1 MAPVRGSYRRGY
13 DQEAMENAIQRV
25 KLGEV
30 STREASRLYKV
41 PRATLMDKLANR
53 VPLNCRS
60 GPSPKLPI
68 ADEANCAKRVIRTR
82 AMAPVRGSYRRGYD
96 QEVMENAVQRVK
108 LGEISMREASRLYK
122 VPRATLMDKLA
133 NRVPLNCRSGPS
145 PKLPIAEKGN
155 SAEQGKKRK
164 KTIKLANRVP
174 LNCRSGPSPKLPIA
188 EEANCAEQV
197 IRTRE
202 MAPSPDLPIAE
213 EVNCAEQVIRTGAMA
228 PVRGSY
234 RRGYDQEAMVNA
246 VQRVSLGE
254 ISVREASRLYKV
266 PRATLMDKLSYR
278 VPLNCRS
285 GPRPYLTMDEEA
297 NIAEWVIRMA
307 KIGYGQTLSDLKQT
321 VKKILDDDGRPTPF
335 KDNLPGKKWMK
346 EFQHRHPE
354 LVMRTPQLLGK
365 ERAVLS
371 VEVISRWYNQLE
383 DFLTCENAASILTEP
398 GRMFNCDES
407 RFVLGEGRNQNIL
420 AKKGEHDVT
429 SVGNSDKRQI
439 TVLANMS
446 SDGTYL
452 PPLIVFPGVRLSP
465 VVAEGA
471 PEGSYI
477 GGSPIGRMNSEVFFC
492 YISNCF
498 IPFVKQKGVNF
509 PVLLLV
515 DGDRSHL
522 SFELN
527 ELCKVNKVILY
538 CLPPN
543 ASHMIQPCSLSLF
556 SSLKEKWAA
565 TESKYRMEN
574 EGAPVSKVMFAR
586 EFDKAWTEITCDPMV
601 ARNGFRAAGLFP
613 FTKTCMGDKLLPATV
628 FVRTPATQDKPAKAA
643 AGQAPDAPPA
653 PPAQPDAPP
662 NTSIDAGGKSFVSP
676 SLKHHLRFRP
686 ITVPP
691 KKRET
696 LKTKRQ
702 KKEEEQKNKIK
713 RKEERKRKTTE
724 KEEAK
729 KKKKKKKTVRSAD
742 REEAIDKVYT
752 CGDCGGVNSSAEIS
766 AKLITS
772 THGVDQGSTY
782 SPVECHDCHAMV
794 GKVYRTTPRL
804 LDDLR
809 DNYTLDANKLS
820 IYQIGSATTTVS
832 PADDAASSLLNM
844 TDLKTL
850 KETML
855 KLQVLMCTM
864 HQRIAN
870 IEQSLEIEE
879 IDPVGPTQ
887 DLIPQVL
894 SPIPKQK
901 QSNGNKDMGRVSQN
915 TSMQLGSN
923 ISSSAN
929 SDGSGPK
936 ENVPSKKKS
945 KRRGVDSRESVSLEE
960 RVKKRERST
969 KRLKKSGND

>member
-1 MAPVRGSYRRGY
+1 MTAV
-13 DQEAMENAIQRV
+13 
-25 KLGEV
+25 L
-30 STREASRLYKV
+30 
-41 PRATLMDKLANR
+41 
-53 VPLNCRS
+53 
-60 GPSPKLPI
+60 
-68 ADEANCAKRVIRTR
+68 VII
-82 AMAPVRGSYRRGYD
+82 
-96 QEVMENAVQRVK
+96 
-108 LGEISMREASRLYK
+108 L
-122 VPRATLMDKLA
+122 
-133 NRVPLNCRSGPS
+133 C
-145 PKLPIAEKGN
+145 N
-155 SAEQGKKRK
+155 S
-164 KTIKLANRVP
+164 
-174 LNCRSGPSPKLPIA
+174 
-188 EEANCAEQV
+188 
-197 IRTRE
+197 
-202 MAPSPDLPIAE
+202 
-213 EVNCAEQVIRTGAMA
+213 
-228 PVRGSY
+228 
-234 RRGYDQEAMVNA
+234 
-246 VQRVSLGE
+246 
-254 ISVREASRLYKV
+254 
-266 PRATLMDKLSYR
+266 
-278 VPLNCRS
+278 
-285 GPRPYLTMDEEA
+285 
-297 NIAEWVIRMA
+297 
-307 KIGYGQTLSDLKQT
+307 T

-586 EFDKAWTEITCDPMV
+586 EFAKAWTEITCDPMV

-643 AGQAPDAPPA
+643 EGQAPDAPPA

-662 NTSIDAGGKSFVSP
+662 DTSTDAGGKSG
-676 SLKHHLRFRP
+676 
-686 ITVPP
+686 
-691 KKRET
+691 KR
-696 LKTKRQ
+696 
-702 KKEEEQKNKIK
+702 
-713 RKEERKRKTTE
+713 
-724 KEEAK
+724 
-729 KKKKKKKTVRSAD
+729 
-742 REEAIDKVYT
+742 
-752 CGDCGGVNSSAEIS
+752 
-766 AKLITS
+766 
-772 THGVDQGSTY
+772 
-782 SPVECHDCHAMV
+782 
-794 GKVYRTTPRL
+794 
-804 LDDLR
+804 
-809 DNYTLDANKLS
+809 
-820 IYQIGSATTTVS
+820 
-832 PADDAASSLLNM
+832 
-844 TDLKTL
+844 
-850 KETML
+850 
-855 KLQVLMCTM
+855 
-864 HQRIAN
+864 
-870 IEQSLEIEE
+870 
-879 IDPVGPTQ
+879 
-887 DLIPQVL
+887 
-894 SPIPKQK
+894 
-901 QSNGNKDMGRVSQN
+901 
-915 TSMQLGSN
+915 
-923 ISSSAN
+923 
-929 SDGSGPK
+929 
-936 ENVPSKKKS
+936 
-945 KRRGVDSRESVSLEE
+945 
-960 RVKKRERST
+960 
-969 KRLKKSGND
+969 